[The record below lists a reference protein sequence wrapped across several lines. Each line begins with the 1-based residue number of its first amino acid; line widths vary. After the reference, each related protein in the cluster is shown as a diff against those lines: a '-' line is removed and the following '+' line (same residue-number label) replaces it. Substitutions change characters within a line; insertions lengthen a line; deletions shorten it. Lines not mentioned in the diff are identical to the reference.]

1 VARGSCLNC
10 EWRKLAH
17 RPSELHA
24 FERLAK
30 ALRGVDPIIA
40 WARSSARVGGDTT
53 LVRPRRNPR
62 MTLAASLSL
71 AVDQAKSVM
80 KQDSKTKKPFFARYL
95 EAQELEQATG
105 GAKPT
110 AKYPSD
116 GDEYQTMK
124 YPSDGDEGGVDI

>member
-1 VARGSCLNC
+1 MQL
-10 EWRKLAH
+10 
-17 RPSELHA
+17 
-24 FERLAK
+24 
-30 ALRGVDPIIA
+30 
-40 WARSSARVGGDTT
+40 T
-53 LVRPRRNPR
+53 
-62 MTLAASLSL
+62 ASHSL

-80 KQDSKTKKPFFARYL
+80 KQDSKSKKKPFFARYL

-124 YPSDGDEGGVDI
+124 YPSDGDEGGVDV